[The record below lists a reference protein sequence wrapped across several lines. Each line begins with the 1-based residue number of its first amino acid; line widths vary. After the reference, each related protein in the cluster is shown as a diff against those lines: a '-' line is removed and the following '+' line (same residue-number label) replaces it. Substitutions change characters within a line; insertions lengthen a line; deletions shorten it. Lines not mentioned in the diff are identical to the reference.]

1 MTISLAVSNLSAG
14 YGDVAV
20 LADVSLSVE
29 AGVITAVIGSNGA
42 GKTTL
47 LRSLSGLLRPREGSI
62 RVGDAE
68 LLGAKPLE
76 FVKAGIIHVPEGRRL
91 FAGMTVEDNLLM
103 GAFAL
108 SLGKAELRRDLDRV
122 YSAFPKLAER
132 RRQDA
137 VSMSGGEQQMCA
149 IGRGLMSRPRVMM
162 IDELSL
168 GLAPVAV
175 DFLVEALKTISS
187 DGVGIIVVEQDV
199 AVALDMAK
207 HVVVMDR
214 GRVSKAGS
222 SEEIAQDQAIRAA
235 YLGDEHGA
243 AA

>member
-1 MTISLAVSNLSAG
+1 MTASLVVSKISAG
-14 YGDVAV
+14 YGDVRV
-20 LADVSLSVE
+20 LTDVSMSIE
-29 AGVITAVIGSNGA
+29 TSAITAVIGSNGA

-47 LRSLSGLLRPREGSI
+47 LRCLSGLLKFREGSVRI
-62 RVGDAE
+62 GDIE
-68 LLGAKPLE
+68 LSGSKPLD
-76 FVKAGIIHVPEGRRL
+76 FVNAGIAHVPEGRRL

-103 GAFAL
+103 GAFARV
-108 SLGKAELRRDLDRV
+108 AERSELQRDLERI
-122 YSAFPKLAER
+122 YATFPKLAER

-175 DFLVEALKTISS
+175 DFLVEALKTIS
-187 DGVGIIVVEQDV
+187 GEGIGIVVVEQDV
-199 AVALDMAK
+199 AVALDLAK

-222 SEEIAQDQAIRAA
+222 AKEISQDRAIRAA
-235 YLGDEHGA
+235 YLGVD
-243 AA
+243 

>member
-1 MTISLAVSNLSAG
+1 MTACLAVSNLTAG
-14 YGDVAV
+14 YGDVSV
-20 LADVSLSVE
+20 LSDVSMSVE
-29 AGVITAVIGSNGA
+29 AGAITAVIGSNGA

-47 LRSLSGLLRPREGSI
+47 LRTLSGLLKPRQGSI

-68 LLGAKPLE
+68 LSGSKPLD
-76 FVKAGIIHVPEGRRL
+76 FVNNGVSHVPEGRRL

-103 GAFAL
+103 GAFARTA
-108 SLGKAELRRDLDRV
+108 SAAELRVDLDRV
-122 YSAFPKLAER
+122 YAMFPKLAER

-175 DFLVEALKTISS
+175 DFLVETLKAISG
-187 DGVGIIVVEQDV
+187 DGVGIVVVEQDV
-199 AVALDMAK
+199 AVALDMAMS
-207 HVVVMDR
+207 VVVMDR

-222 SEEIAQDQAIRAA
+222 NHEIAQDRAIRAA
-235 YLGDEHGA
+235 YLGAD
-243 AA
+243 

>member
-1 MTISLAVSNLSAG
+1 MTTSLFISNLSAG
-14 YGDVAV
+14 YGDVHV
-20 LADVSLSVE
+20 LTDVSMSIE
-29 AGVITAVIGSNGA
+29 TGAITAVIGSNGA

-47 LRSLSGLLRPREGSI
+47 LRSLSGLLKPRQGSI
-62 RVGDAE
+62 RIGDAE
-68 LLGAKPLE
+68 LAGAKPLD
-76 FVKAGIIHVPEGRRL
+76 FVNAGIAHVPEGRRL

-103 GAFAL
+103 GAFARAAARTDL
-108 SLGKAELRRDLDRV
+108 QRDLDRV
-122 YSAFPKLAER
+122 YAAFPKLAER

-175 DFLVEALKTISS
+175 DFLVEALKTISA
-187 DGVGIIVVEQDV
+187 DGVGIAVVEQDV
-199 AVALDMAK
+199 AVALDLAK

-222 SEEIAQDQAIRAA
+222 SQEISQDHAIRAA
-235 YLGDEHGA
+235 YLGAD
-243 AA
+243 

>member
-1 MTISLAVSNLSAG
+1 VTANLVVANLSAG
-14 YGDVAV
+14 YGDVPV
-20 LADVSLSVE
+20 LTDVSMSAE
-29 AGVITAVIGSNGA
+29 AGAITAVIGSNGA

-47 LRSLSGLLRPREGSI
+47 LRSLSGLLKPSKGSVRI
-62 RVGDAE
+62 GDTE
-68 LLGAKPLE
+68 LAGSKPLD
-76 FVKAGIIHVPEGRRL
+76 FVNAGIAHVPEGRRL

-103 GAFAL
+103 GAFARVAAQ
-108 SLGKAELRRDLDRV
+108 AELQRDLERV
-122 YSAFPKLAER
+122 YAAFPKLAER

-175 DFLVEALKTISS
+175 DFLVESLKTIST

-199 AVALDMAK
+199 AVALDLAK

-222 SEEIAQDQAIRAA
+222 SKEIAQDRAIRAA
-235 YLGDEHGA
+235 YLGVD
-243 AA
+243 

>member
-1 MTISLAVSNLSAG
+1 MTGGLAVTDLSAG
-14 YGDVAV
+14 YGDVHV
-20 LADVSLSVE
+20 LSDISMLVE
-29 AGVITAVIGSNGA
+29 TGAITAVIGSNGA

-47 LRSLSGLLRPREGSI
+47 LRSLSGLLKPRKGSV
-62 RVGDAE
+62 R
-68 LLGAKPLE
+68 LGTIDLAGQKPLD
-76 FVKAGIIHVPEGRRL
+76 FVKAGIAHVPEGRRL

-103 GAFAL
+103 GGF
-108 SLGKAELRRDLDRV
+108 SLAVGQAELRQDLERV
-122 YSAFPKLAER
+122 YATFPKLAER

-149 IGRGLMSRPRVMM
+149 IGRGLMSRPKVMM

-175 DFLVEALKTISS
+175 DFLVEALKSISVS
-187 DGVGIIVVEQDV
+187 GVALIVVEQDV

-214 GRVSKAGS
+214 GRITKSGASNEVSA
-222 SEEIAQDQAIRAA
+222 DPAIRAA
-235 YLGDEHGA
+235 YLGAD
-243 AA
+243 

>member
-1 MTISLAVSNLSAG
+1 MTASLVVSKLSAG
-14 YGDVAV
+14 YGDVRV
-20 LADVSLSVE
+20 LTDVSMSIDIG
-29 AGVITAVIGSNGA
+29 AITAVIGSNGA

-47 LRSLSGLLRPREGSI
+47 LRCLSGLLKFHEGSVRI
-62 RVGDAE
+62 SDIE
-68 LLGAKPLE
+68 LSGSKPLD
-76 FVKAGIIHVPEGRRL
+76 FINAGIAHVPEGRRL

-103 GAFAL
+103 GAFARA
-108 SLGKAELRRDLDRV
+108 AERSELQRDLERI
-122 YSAFPKLAER
+122 YATFPKLAER

-175 DFLVEALKTISS
+175 DFLVEALKTIS
-187 DGVGIIVVEQDV
+187 DEGVGIVVVEQDV
-199 AVALDMAK
+199 AVALDLAK

-222 SEEIAQDQAIRAA
+222 SKEISQDRAIRAA
-235 YLGDEHGA
+235 YLGVD
-243 AA
+243 

>member
-1 MTISLAVSNLSAG
+1 MTTSLFISNLSAG
-14 YGDVAV
+14 YGDVHV
-20 LADVSLSVE
+20 LTDVSMSIE
-29 AGVITAVIGSNGA
+29 TGAITAVIGSNGA

-47 LRSLSGLLRPREGSI
+47 LRSLSGLLKPRQGSI
-62 RVGDAE
+62 RIGDAE
-68 LLGAKPLE
+68 LAGAKPLD
-76 FVKAGIIHVPEGRRL
+76 FVNAGIAHVPEGRRL

-103 GAFAL
+103 GAFARAAARTDL
-108 SLGKAELRRDLDRV
+108 QRDLDRV
-122 YSAFPKLAER
+122 YAAFPKLAER

-175 DFLVEALKTISS
+175 DFLVEALKTISA
-187 DGVGIIVVEQDV
+187 DGVGIAVVEQDV
-199 AVALDMAK
+199 AVALDLAK

-222 SEEIAQDQAIRAA
+222 SQEISQDHAIRAA
-235 YLGDEHGA
+235 YLGVD
-243 AA
+243 

>member
-1 MTISLAVSNLSAG
+1 MTAGLLVSNLSVS
-14 YGDVAV
+14 YGDVPV
-20 LADVSLSVE
+20 LTNVSMSAE
-29 AGVITAVIGSNGA
+29 DGSITAVIGSNGA

-47 LRSLSGLLRPREGSI
+47 LRSLSGLLKPRKGSVRI
-62 RVGDAE
+62 GETE
-68 LLGAKPLE
+68 LSGSKPLD
-76 FVKAGIIHVPEGRRL
+76 FVNAGIAHVPEGRRL

-103 GAFAL
+103 GAFARNAAH
-108 SLGKAELRRDLDRV
+108 AELQRDLERV
-122 YSAFPKLAER
+122 YATFPKLAER

-175 DFLVEALKTISS
+175 DFLVESLKTISG

-199 AVALDMAK
+199 AVALDLAK

-222 SEEIAQDQAIRAA
+222 SKEIAQDQSIRAA
-235 YLGDEHGA
+235 YLGVD
-243 AA
+243 

>member
-1 MTISLAVSNLSAG
+1 MT
-14 YGDVAV
+14 
-20 LADVSLSVE
+20 DVSMSIE
-29 AGVITAVIGSNGA
+29 TGAITAVIGSNGA

-47 LRSLSGLLRPREGSI
+47 LRSLSGLLKPRQGSI
-62 RVGDAE
+62 RIGDAE
-68 LLGAKPLE
+68 LAGAKPLD
-76 FVKAGIIHVPEGRRL
+76 FVNAGIAHVPEGRRL

-103 GAFAL
+103 GAFARAAARTDL
-108 SLGKAELRRDLDRV
+108 QRDLDRV
-122 YSAFPKLAER
+122 YAAFPKLAER

-175 DFLVEALKTISS
+175 DFLVEALKTISA
-187 DGVGIIVVEQDV
+187 DGVGIAVVEQDV
-199 AVALDMAK
+199 AVALDLAK

-222 SEEIAQDQAIRAA
+222 SQEISQDHAIRAA
-235 YLGDEHGA
+235 YLGAD
-243 AA
+243 

>member
-1 MTISLAVSNLSAG
+1 MTEGLVVSNLSAG
-14 YGDVAV
+14 YGDVSV
-20 LADVSLSVE
+20 LADVSMSAEVG
-29 AGVITAVIGSNGA
+29 AITAVIGSNGA

-47 LRSLSGLLRPREGSI
+47 LRSLSGLLKPRQGII
-62 RVGDAE
+62 RIGDAE
-68 LLGAKPLE
+68 LSGSKPLD
-76 FVKAGIIHVPEGRRL
+76 FVNAGVAHVPEGRRL

-103 GAFAL
+103 GAFARAVAPKQL
-108 SLGKAELRRDLDRV
+108 QRDLDRI
-122 YSAFPKLAER
+122 YATFPKLAER

-149 IGRGLMSRPRVMM
+149 IGRGLMSRPRVLM

-168 GLAPVAV
+168 GLSPVAV

-199 AVALDMAK
+199 AVALDLAQY
-207 HVVVMDR
+207 VVVMDR

-222 SEEIAQDQAIRAA
+222 SSEIAQDRAIRAA
-235 YLGDEHGA
+235 YLGVD
-243 AA
+243 

>member
-1 MTISLAVSNLSAG
+1 MSIETGA
-14 YGDVAV
+14 
-20 LADVSLSVE
+20 
-29 AGVITAVIGSNGA
+29 ITAVIGSNGA

-47 LRSLSGLLRPREGSI
+47 LRSLSGLLKPRQGSI
-62 RVGDAE
+62 RIGDAE
-68 LLGAKPLE
+68 LAGAKPLD
-76 FVKAGIIHVPEGRRL
+76 FVNAGIAHVPEGRRL

-103 GAFAL
+103 GAFARAAARTDL
-108 SLGKAELRRDLDRV
+108 QRDLDRV
-122 YSAFPKLAER
+122 YAAFPKLAER

-175 DFLVEALKTISS
+175 DFLVEALKTISA
-187 DGVGIIVVEQDV
+187 DGVGIAVVEQDV
-199 AVALDMAK
+199 AVALDLAK

-222 SEEIAQDQAIRAA
+222 SQEISQDHAIRAA
-235 YLGDEHGA
+235 YLGAD
-243 AA
+243 

>member
-1 MTISLAVSNLSAG
+1 MTASLVVSNLSAG
-14 YGDVAV
+14 YGDVRV
-20 LADVSLSVE
+20 LTDVSMSIDIG
-29 AGVITAVIGSNGA
+29 AITAVIGSNGA

-47 LRSLSGLLRPREGSI
+47 LRSLSGLLKPREGSV
-62 RVGDAE
+62 RTGDTE
-68 LLGAKPLE
+68 LSGSKPLD
-76 FVKAGIIHVPEGRRL
+76 FVRAGIAHVPEGRRL

-103 GAFAL
+103 GAFARV
-108 SLGKAELRRDLDRV
+108 AERSELQRDLERI
-122 YSAFPKLAER
+122 YATFPKLAER

-175 DFLVEALKTISS
+175 DFLVEALKTISG
-187 DGVGIIVVEQDV
+187 DGVGIVVVEQDV
-199 AVALDMAK
+199 AVALDLAK

-222 SEEIAQDQAIRAA
+222 AKEISQDRAIRAA
-235 YLGDEHGA
+235 YLGVD
-243 AA
+243 

>member
-1 MTISLAVSNLSAG
+1 MSAGLAVSNLSAG

-20 LADVSLSVE
+20 LTEVSIAAD
-29 AGVITAVIGSNGA
+29 AAAITAVIGSNGA

-47 LRSLSGLLRPREGSI
+47 LRSLSGLLKPRQGSVRI
-62 RVGDAE
+62 GDAE
-68 LLGAKPLE
+68 LAGARPLD
-76 FVKAGIIHVPEGRRL
+76 FVTAGITHVPEGRRL

-103 GAFAL
+103 GAFAR
-108 SLGKAELRRDLDRV
+108 KAAQAELRRDLDRV
-122 YSAFPKLAER
+122 YAIFPKLAER

-149 IGRGLMSRPRVMM
+149 IGRGLMSRPRLMM

-175 DFLVEALKTISS
+175 DFLVDALKAISG
-187 DGVGIIVVEQDV
+187 DGVGIVVVEQDV
-199 AVALDMAK
+199 AVALDMAS

-214 GRVSKAGS
+214 GRVSKAGPAG
-222 SEEIAQDQAIRAA
+222 EVAQDPAIRAA
-235 YLGDEHGA
+235 YLGTD
-243 AA
+243 